1 MAKKSSK
8 KTYELKMMVPEDN
21 KTDTGTRYYVRK
33 PTQGEKRGIKLR
45 QRKYDPKQKNMFGW
59 LKRKCQ
65 NIQHSI

>member
-33 PTQGEKRGIKLR
+33 PTKGEKRGIKLR
-45 QRKYDPKQKNMFGW
+45 QRKYDQ
-59 LKRKCQ
+59 
-65 NIQHSI
+65 S